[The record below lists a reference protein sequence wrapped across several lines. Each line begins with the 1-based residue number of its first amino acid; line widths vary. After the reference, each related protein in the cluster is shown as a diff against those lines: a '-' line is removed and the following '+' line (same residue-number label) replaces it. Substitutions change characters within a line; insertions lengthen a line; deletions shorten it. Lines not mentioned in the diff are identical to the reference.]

1 MRVLGVDCGSEA
13 TGYGLVESDGRRHRS
28 LAIGTVRSNT
38 KTPFPERLH
47 RIHQT
52 LTALMIEYRPDCVAI
67 EDVFYARNVRSALK
81 LGHVRGVVMQAA
93 AALGIGVAEYA
104 PLAVKSAVTGYGKA
118 EKQQV
123 LHMVKILL
131 NLADDPDSLDASDA
145 LAVAI
150 CHIHHGTSVLG
161 MATAQPGA
169 RRR

>member
-13 TGYGLVESDGRRHRS
+13 TGYGLIESDGRRHRP
-28 LAIGTVRSNT
+28 LAVGTIRSNARM
-38 KTPFPERLH
+38 PFPERLN

-52 LTALMIEYRPDCVAI
+52 LTALLLEYHPDCVAI

-93 AALGIGVAEYA
+93 AALDISVAEYA

-118 EKQQV
+118 EKPQV

-131 NLADDPDSLDASDA
+131 NLSEDPDSLDASDA

-150 CHIHHGTSVLG
+150 CHVHHGTSVLG
-161 MATAQPGA
+161 MAMAQPGG
-169 RRR
+169 RKR